1 VTGNPCRAASTPAIP
16 LPERGCAA
24 ILQLVSAS
32 LVRGHLAE
40 TIEQTVRLWRRHHLT
55 YDQTKYVVEQAR
67 RRLELTPPRLRRRTV
82 ERLDAG
88 EVKRLID
95 AGYGLRSA
103 YGLLIKTLFYTG
115 ARVDEF
121 IHIRLDDLHLGDDP
135 PQIHLTHAKRQST
148 RYVPVPPSL
157 AHELRTH
164 LGQRQTGFLFE
175 SNRHTRYAPRTIQAI
190 VKQAALAAGITKR
203 VYPHLLRHSI
213 ATLLLQSG
221 EMPLDQV
228 QKFLGHRQIGTTQVY
243 AETSL
248 LSLGE
253 NYQRALRSLPG
264 DRR

>member
-1 VTGNPCRAASTPAIP
+1 MS
-16 LPERGCAA
+16 
-24 ILQLVSAS
+24 
-32 LVRGHLAE
+32 
-40 TIEQTVRLWRRHHLT
+40 
-55 YDQTKYVVEQAR
+55 
-67 RRLELTPPRLRRRTV
+67 
-82 ERLDAG
+82 LDAG

-95 AGYGLRSA
+95 AATPCAARTACLSRRSLHR
-103 YGLLIKTLFYTG
+103 GPG
-115 ARVDEF
+115 RRVH
-121 IHIRLDDLHLGDDP
+121 HIRLDDLHLGDDRRRSSA
-135 PQIHLTHAKRQST
+135 HAEAPVDPLRA
-148 RYVPVPPSL
+148 VPPSL

>member
-1 VTGNPCRAASTPAIP
+1 MPKPPSEAPVAAAQLPELRGQMPKAQSAAS
-16 LPERGCAA
+16 PE
-24 ILQLVSAS
+24 
-32 LVRGHLAE
+32 LAE
-40 TIEQTVRLWRRHHLT
+40 AVEQTVRLWRKHHLT

-67 RRLELTPPRLRRRTV
+67 RRLELTPPRQRKRTV

-88 EVKRLID
+88 EVERLID
-95 AGYGLRSA
+95 AAYSLRSTC
-103 YGLLIKTLFYTG
+103 GLLVKTLFYTG

-148 RYVPVPPSL
+148 RYVPLPPSL

-264 DRR
+264 GR